1 MGMRTDNIY
10 TYIYARRLLSGPRR
24 EIHGKECL
32 ADSKRTGY
40 YYRVALIFLFIA
52 VQKSLV

>member
-1 MGMRTDNIY
+1 MGMRTANIY

-40 YYRVALIFLFIA
+40 HYKVALIFLFIA